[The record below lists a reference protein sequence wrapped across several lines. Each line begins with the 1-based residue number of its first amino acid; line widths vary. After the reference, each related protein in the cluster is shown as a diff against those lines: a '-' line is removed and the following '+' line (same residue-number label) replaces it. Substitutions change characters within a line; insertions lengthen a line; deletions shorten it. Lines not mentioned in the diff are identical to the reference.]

1 MKNSA
6 SATAVAAFLAS
17 MGLALAQTTQS
28 PYPAREFNPAHGGL
42 ARPAPKP
49 RLATLSPSSQT
60 ASAARWSAF
69 WEGMQALGHSRDV
82 FAVENRWA
90 DGHPDQLSGLAAELV
105 RLDPQMIIC
114 YGSEATLAAKRA
126 TTSIPVVMAIS
137 ADPIGAGLVAS
148 LARPGGNVTGL
159 SMQQPE
165 MAGKHVE
172 LLKRVVPQAKRIAVL
187 LNPHDPTHPNRAG
200 EIIRAAG
207 SIGIEASPVAVA
219 VVDQIAGGF
228 AEMTSRNVDALIVL
242 GTPLFTQARAEI
254 VELAAR
260 QRLPALY
267 DTSSFVAIGG
277 LTSYGADPN
286 DLFRRAAHHVDKILK
301 GAKPADLPIEQ
312 PTKFLLLINLKT
324 ANALGLT
331 IPPEILALAD
341 EVIE

>member
-1 MKNSA
+1 MA
-6 SATAVAAFLAS
+6 IHIGRRELLVALGGAVAAWPLVA
-17 MGLALAQTTQS
+17 
-28 PYPAREFNPAHGGL
+28 
-42 ARPAPKP
+42 APKP

-60 ASAARWSAF
+60 ASAARWDAF
-69 WEGMQALGHSRDV
+69 WEGMQALGRSRDDFV
-82 FAVENRWA
+82 VENRWA

-105 RLDPQMIIC
+105 RLDPQIIVC
-114 YGSEATLAAKRA
+114 YGSEATLAAKQA
-126 TTSIPVVMAIS
+126 TTSIPIVIAVS
-137 ADPIGAGLVAS
+137 ADPIGAGLAAS

-159 SMQQPE
+159 SMQQPD

-187 LNPHDPTHPNRAG
+187 LNPHDPTHPKRAD

-207 SIGIEASPVAVA
+207 SSGMEAFSVAAA
-219 VVDQIAGGF
+219 VVEQIGGAF

-242 GTPLFTQARAEI
+242 GTPLFTQARTEI

-277 LTSYGADPN
+277 LISYGADPN
-286 DLFRRAAHHVDKILK
+286 DLFRRAAYYVDKILK

-312 PTKFLLLINLKT
+312 PTKFLLLIHLKT

-331 IPPEILALAD
+331 IPPEILAD

>member
-1 MKNSA
+1 MRRRDLLS
-6 SATAVAAFLAS
+6 
-17 MGLALAQTTQS
+17 LALAATLNS
-28 PYPAREFNPAHGGL
+28 RAH
-42 ARPAPKP
+42 AQAPKP

-60 ASAARWSAF
+60 ASEARWGAF
-69 WEGMQALGHSRDV
+69 WEGMRALGHSRDDFV
-82 FAVENRWA
+82 VENRWA
-90 DGHPDQLSGLAAELV
+90 DGHPDQLSGIAAELV
-105 RLDPQMIIC
+105 RLDPQIIVC
-114 YGSEATLAAKRA
+114 YGSEAALAAKQA

-137 ADPIGAGLVAS
+137 ADPIGAGLAAS

-172 LLKRVVPQAKRIAVL
+172 LLKREVPQANRIAVL
-187 LNPHDPTHPNRAG
+187 LNPHDPTHPNRAD
-200 EIIRAAG
+200 EILRAAG
-207 SIGIEASPVAVA
+207 SNGIEAFSVAAA
-219 VVDQIAGGF
+219 VVEQIAGAF
-228 AEMTSRNVDALIVL
+228 VEMTSRNADALIVL

-267 DTSSFVAIGG
+267 DTSSFVGIGG

-286 DLFRRAAHHVDKILK
+286 DLFRRAAHYVDKILK

-312 PTKFLLLINLKT
+312 PKKFLLLINLKT

-341 EVIE
+341 DVIE

>member
-1 MKNSA
+1 MRRRDLLS
-6 SATAVAAFLAS
+6 
-17 MGLALAQTTQS
+17 LALAVTLIS
-28 PYPAREFNPAHGGL
+28 RAH
-42 ARPAPKP
+42 AQAPKP

-60 ASAARWSAF
+60 ASAARWGAF
-69 WEGMQALGHSRDV
+69 WEGMQALGHSRDDFV
-82 FAVENRWA
+82 VENRWA

-105 RLDPQMIIC
+105 RLDPQIIVC
-114 YGSEATLAAKRA
+114 YGSEATLAAKQA
-126 TTSIPVVMAIS
+126 TTSIPIVIAVS
-137 ADPIGAGLVAS
+137 ADPIGAGLAAS
-148 LARPGGNVTGL
+148 HARPGGNVTGL
-159 SMQQPE
+159 SMQQPD

-187 LNPHDPTHPNRAG
+187 LNPHDPTHPIRAD

-207 SIGIEASPVAVA
+207 STGIEAFSVAAA
-219 VVDQIAGGF
+219 VVEQIAGAF
-228 AEMTSRNVDALIVL
+228 AEMTSRNADALIVL

-277 LTSYGADPN
+277 LISYGADPN
-286 DLFRRAAHHVDKILK
+286 DLFRRAAYYVDKILK

-324 ANALGLT
+324 ARALGLDV
-331 IPPEILALAD
+331 PDKLLALAD
-341 EVIE
+341 EIIE

>member
-1 MKNSA
+1 MRRRD
-6 SATAVAAFLAS
+6 L
-17 MGLALAQTTQS
+17 LIQALAVTLIS
-28 PYPAREFNPAHGGL
+28 RAH
-42 ARPAPKP
+42 AQAAKP
-49 RLATLSPSSQT
+49 RLATLSASSQT
-60 ASAARWSAF
+60 ASAARWGAF
-69 WEGMQALGHSRDV
+69 WEGMQALGHSSDDFV
-82 FAVENRWA
+82 VENRWA
-90 DGHPDQLSGLAAELV
+90 DGHPGQLSGLAAELV
-105 RLDPQMIIC
+105 RLDPQIIVC

-137 ADPIGAGLVAS
+137 ADPVGAGLAAS

-172 LLKRVVPQAKRIAVL
+172 LLKREVPHAKRIAVL
-187 LNPHDPTHPNRAG
+187 LNPHDPTHPNRAD

-207 SIGIEASPVAVA
+207 SNGIEAFSMAAAEVE
-219 VVDQIAGGF
+219 QIAGAF
-228 AEMTSRNVDALIVL
+228 AEMTSRNADALIVL
-242 GTPLFTQARAEI
+242 GTPLFSQARAEI

-286 DLFRRAAHHVDKILK
+286 DLFRRAAYYVDKILK
-301 GAKPADLPIEQ
+301 GAKPVDLPIEQ

-341 EVIE
+341 DVIE

>member
-1 MKNSA
+1 MRRRDLLS
-6 SATAVAAFLAS
+6 
-17 MGLALAQTTQS
+17 LALAVTLIS
-28 PYPAREFNPAHGGL
+28 RAHAL
-42 ARPAPKP
+42 APKP

-60 ASAARWSAF
+60 ASAARWGAF
-69 WEGMQALGHSRDV
+69 WEGMQALGHSRDDFV
-82 FAVENRWA
+82 VENRWA

-105 RLDPQMIIC
+105 RLDPQIIVC
-114 YGSEATLAAKRA
+114 YGSEATLAAKQA

-137 ADPIGAGLVAS
+137 ADPIGAGLAAS

-159 SMQQPE
+159 SMQQPD

-187 LNPHDPTHPNRAG
+187 LNPHDPTHPNRAD
-200 EIIRAAG
+200 EIIRTAG
-207 SIGIEASPVAVA
+207 STGIEAFSVAAA
-219 VVDQIAGGF
+219 VVEQIAGAF
-228 AEMTSRNVDALIVL
+228 AEMTSRNADALIVL

-277 LTSYGADPN
+277 LISYGADPN
-286 DLFRRAAHHVDKILK
+286 DLFRRAAYYVDKILK

-324 ANALGLT
+324 ARALGLQ
-331 IPPEILALAD
+331 IPDKLLALAD

>member
-1 MKNSA
+1 M
-6 SATAVAAFLAS
+6 VFLGRRRDLLS
-17 MGLALAQTTQS
+17 LALAVTLIS
-28 PYPAREFNPAHGGL
+28 RAHAL
-42 ARPAPKP
+42 APKP

-60 ASAARWSAF
+60 ASAARWGGF
-69 WEGMQALGHSRDV
+69 WEGMQALGHSRDDFV
-82 FAVENRWA
+82 VENRWA

-105 RLDPQMIIC
+105 RLDPQIIVC
-114 YGSEATLAAKRA
+114 YGSEATLAAKQA

-137 ADPIGAGLVAS
+137 ADPIGAGLAAS

-159 SMQQPE
+159 SMQQPD

-187 LNPHDPTHPNRAG
+187 LNPHDPTHPNRAD

-207 SIGIEASPVAVA
+207 STGIEAFSVAAA
-219 VVDQIAGGF
+219 VVEQIAGAF
-228 AEMTSRNVDALIVL
+228 AEMTSRNADALIVL

-277 LTSYGADPN
+277 LISYGADPT
-286 DLFRRAAHHVDKILK
+286 DLFRRAAYYVDKILK
-301 GAKPADLPIEQ
+301 GAKPADLPVVL
-312 PTKFLLLINLKT
+312 PTKFELVINLKT
-324 ANALGLT
+324 AKALGLA
-331 IPPEILALAD
+331 IPDRLLALAD

>member
-1 MKNSA
+1 MRRRDLLS
-6 SATAVAAFLAS
+6 
-17 MGLALAQTTQS
+17 LALAVTLIS
-28 PYPAREFNPAHGGL
+28 RAH
-42 ARPAPKP
+42 AQAPKP

-60 ASAARWSAF
+60 ASAARWGAF
-69 WEGMQALGHSRDV
+69 WEGMQALGHSRDDFV
-82 FAVENRWA
+82 VENRWA

-105 RLDPQMIIC
+105 RLDPQIIVC
-114 YGSEATLAAKRA
+114 YGSEATLAAKQA

-137 ADPIGAGLVAS
+137 ADPIGAGLAAT

-159 SMQQPE
+159 SMQQPD

-187 LNPHDPTHPNRAG
+187 LNPHDPTHPNRAD

-207 SIGIEASPVAVA
+207 STGIEAFSVAAA
-219 VVDQIAGGF
+219 VVEQIAGTF
-228 AEMTSRNVDALIVL
+228 AEMTSRNADTLIVL
-242 GTPLFTQARAEI
+242 GTPLFTQARVEI

-277 LTSYGADPN
+277 LISYGADPN
-286 DLFRRAAHHVDKILK
+286 DLFRRAAYYVDKILK

-331 IPPEILALAD
+331 IPPEILALAV
-341 EVIE
+341 EVVE

>member
-1 MKNSA
+1 
-6 SATAVAAFLAS
+6 
-17 MGLALAQTTQS
+17 
-28 PYPAREFNPAHGGL
+28 
-42 ARPAPKP
+42 
-49 RLATLSPSSQT
+49 
-60 ASAARWSAF
+60 
-69 WEGMQALGHSRDV
+69 MQALGHSRDDFV
-82 FAVENRWA
+82 VENRWA
-90 DGHPDQLSGLAAELV
+90 DGHSDQLSGLAAELV
-105 RLDPQMIIC
+105 RLDPQMIVC
-114 YGSEATLAAKRA
+114 YGSEATLAAKQA

-137 ADPIGAGLVAS
+137 ADPIGAGLADS

-187 LNPHDPTHPNRAG
+187 INPHDPTHPNRAD

-207 SIGIEASPVAVA
+207 SNGIEAFSVAAA
-219 VVDQIAGGF
+219 VVEQIAGAF
-228 AEMTSRNVDALIVL
+228 AEMTSRNANALIVL

-286 DLFRRAAHHVDKILK
+286 ALFRRAAYYVDKILK

-312 PTKFLLLINLKT
+312 PAKFLLLINLKT

-331 IPPEILALAD
+331 IPPEVLALAD

>member
-1 MKNSA
+1 
-6 SATAVAAFLAS
+6 
-17 MGLALAQTTQS
+17 
-28 PYPAREFNPAHGGL
+28 
-42 ARPAPKP
+42 
-49 RLATLSPSSQT
+49 
-60 ASAARWSAF
+60 
-69 WEGMQALGHSRDV
+69 MQALGHSRDDFV
-82 FAVENRWA
+82 VENRWA

-137 ADPIGAGLVAS
+137 ADPIGAGLAAS

-207 SIGIEASPVAVA
+207 SIGIEAAPVAVA
-219 VVDQIAGGF
+219 VVEQIAGAF
-228 AEMTSRNVDALIVL
+228 AEMKSRNVDALIVL

-254 VELAAR
+254 VQLAAR

-267 DTSSFVAIGG
+267 DTSSFIAIGG

-331 IPPEILALAD
+331 IPSDILALAD

>member
-1 MKNSA
+1 MRRRD
-6 SATAVAAFLAS
+6 LLR
-17 MGLALAQTTQS
+17 LALAVTS
-28 PYPAREFNPAHGGL
+28 ISRAH
-42 ARPAPKP
+42 AQAPKP

-60 ASAARWSAF
+60 ASAARWGAF
-69 WEGMQALGHSRDV
+69 WEGMQALGHSADDFV
-82 FAVENRWA
+82 VENRWA

-105 RLDPQMIIC
+105 RLDPQIIVC
-114 YGSEATLAAKRA
+114 YGSEATLAAKQA

-137 ADPIGAGLVAS
+137 ADPIGAGLAAS

-159 SMQQPE
+159 SMQQPD

-172 LLKRVVPQAKRIAVL
+172 LLKRVAPQAKRIAVL
-187 LNPHDPTHPNRAG
+187 LNPHDPTHPNRAD
-200 EIIRAAG
+200 EIIRAAA
-207 SIGIEASPVAVA
+207 STDIEAFSVAAA
-219 VVDQIAGGF
+219 VVEEIAGAF
-228 AEMTSRNVDALIVL
+228 AEMTSRNADALIVL

-277 LTSYGADPN
+277 LINYGADPN
-286 DLFRRAAHHVDKILK
+286 DLFRRAAYYVDKILK
-301 GAKPADLPIEQ
+301 GAKPSDLPIEQ

-331 IPPEILALAD
+331 IPPLILARAD

>member
-1 MKNSA
+1 MRRRDLL
-6 SATAVAAFLAS
+6 T
-17 MGLALAQTTQS
+17 LALAVMLMSQAQ
-28 PYPAREFNPAHGGL
+28 AQ
-42 ARPAPKP
+42 APKP

-60 ASAARWSAF
+60 ASAGRWGAF
-69 WEGMQALGHSRDV
+69 WDGMRALGHSRDDFV
-82 FAVENRWA
+82 VENRWA
-90 DGHPDQLSGLAAELV
+90 DGRPDQLSGLAAELV
-105 RLDPQMIIC
+105 RLDPQMIVC
-114 YGSEATLAAKRA
+114 YGSEATLAAKQA

-137 ADPIGAGLVAS
+137 ADPIGAGLAAS

-172 LLKRVVPQAKRIAVL
+172 LLKRVVPEAKRIAVL
-187 LNPHDPTHPNRAG
+187 LNPHDPTHPNRADA
-200 EIIRAAG
+200 IKRAAG
-207 SIGIEASPVAVA
+207 SNGIEAFPVTAT
-219 VVDQIAGGF
+219 VVEQIAGAF
-228 AEMTSRNVDALIVL
+228 AEITSRNADALIVL

-277 LTSYGADPN
+277 LTSYGADPD
-286 DLFRRAAHHVDKILK
+286 DLFRRAADYVDKILK

-312 PTKFLLLINLKT
+312 PLKFLLLINLKT

-341 EVIE
+341 EVME